1 MEMNDQNTNPKV
13 VEESQQD
20 VTDIG
25 KQPEAS
31 NSVDE
36 TKPSKTYFK
45 SFESEQDWNDYS
57 KILEDRFT
65 EKLCK
70 DFNVESIKEL
80 SDLLGNYKSTNETLE
95 KELAEIRQEAALS
108 GVEENFKEDCLAI
121 AMCKCSKDPKLTL
134 NAAIAEVL
142 KKNPNWAKGKK
153 PENLGLEKTETDTE
167 QRNKVLDEF
176 LRRNPELRDQFYK

>member
-20 VTDIG
+20 VTDIE

-36 TKPSKTYFK
+36 TKSSKTYFK
-45 SFESEQDWNDYS
+45 SFESESDWNDYS

-121 AMCKCSKDPKLTL
+121 AMSKCSKDPKLTL
-134 NAAIAEVL
+134 NEAIAETI
-142 KKNPNWAKGKK
+142 KRNPNWAKGKK
-153 PENLGLEKTETDTE
+153 PESLGAEKTEANTE

>member
-25 KQPEAS
+25 KQPEES

-45 SFESEQDWNDYS
+45 SFESESDWNAYS
-57 KILEDRFT
+57 KILEERFA

-121 AMCKCSKDPKLTL
+121 AMSKCSKDPSKTL

-142 KKNPNWAKGKK
+142 KRNPNWAKGKK

-176 LRRNPELRDQFYK
+176 LKRNPELRDQFYK